1 MTERTVSRHVRRSAA
16 DARLLREVEKL
27 RMPGKRS
34 SGWQRRKFM
43 VRRTGGTIRRYKV
56 VEL

>member
-1 MTERTVSRHVRRSAA
+1 MTERTISRHVTRHAA
-16 DARLLREVEKL
+16 DDRLVREIEKL

-43 VRRTGGTIRRYKV
+43 VRRTGGLVRRWKV

>member
-16 DARLLREVEKL
+16 DKRLLREVEKL
-27 RMPGKRS
+27 ALPGRRS

-43 VRRTGGTIRRYKV
+43 VRRTDRLIRRYKV

>member
-1 MTERTVSRHVRRSAA
+1 MSERLVSRHVTNAGASK
-16 DARLLREVEKL
+16 RLMREVEKL

-34 SGWQRRKFM
+34 SGWSRRKFM
-43 VRRTGGTIRRYKV
+43 IRRTSNLIWRYKV

>member
-1 MTERTVSRHVRRSAA
+1 MG
-16 DARLLREVEKL
+16 REIEKL

-43 VRRTGGTIRRYKV
+43 VRRGGGPVRRYKV